1 MRNEAAWARFASHR
15 STMVGGVLVGSLV
28 VFATLGPLA
37 ASHTPFE
44 SDFVH
49 GLSPRG
55 LPVGPCRVFPLGADR
70 LFRDVFARLA
80 QAGRLSLLIAM
91 GATAI
96 STVVGAA
103 VGIVAGWC
111 ADRPPR
117 VPWLALVALGSA

>member
-1 MRNEAAWARFASHR
+1 MRNGPARARFADHR
-15 STMVGGVLVGSLV
+15 STLVGGVTVGALIL
-28 VFATLGPLA
+28 FAALGPLA
-37 ASHTPFE
+37 ASHSPFE

-49 GLSPRG
+49 GLTPQG

-80 QAGRLSLLIAM
+80 QAGRLSLLIALGSAAM
-91 GATAI
+91 AT
-96 STVVGAA
+96 VLGAA

-117 VPWLALVALGSA
+117 V